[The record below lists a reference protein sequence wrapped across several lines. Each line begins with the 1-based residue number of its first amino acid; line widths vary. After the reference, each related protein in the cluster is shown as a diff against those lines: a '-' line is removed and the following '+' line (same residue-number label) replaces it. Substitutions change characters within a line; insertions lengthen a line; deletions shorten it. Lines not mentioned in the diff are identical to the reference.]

1 MGKIKDLLVNKSLY
15 LTIILIIILL
25 AICIEYLA
33 CKLPLADNLFV
44 YHDNNVNFQILFTST
59 VTLIALNL
67 SMFGILTQVKSDQ
80 KFLGVSFS
88 EAFSKLSVFAKMNI
102 KYLSVL
108 EIILFIT
115 SYIFYSYKMFNAMT
129 FTCLVMIVIVLKVI
143 TTFWNLVYKKVN
155 FYDSCYLII
164 ENKLRKNK
172 EQSHYDKISLVKH
185 NIDNEFYEAINKD
198 DFEEILLLINYSD
211 KLASNLPLSFHVS
224 KFELLFKYFK
234 SDIDEIKILS
244 ENLLTELLSNET
256 QYDQLVLIIY
266 DKIQDT
272 FSNNSYSIIKKNET
286 IFDFIALLHS
296 IIINIKNEDYLI
308 GGESYTQKYF
318 SMLYYD
324 VFVSI
329 NRNISLSKQEKTDL
343 LSSFMNTYCTLAHGG
358 FRLGRYMIDNKVSMH
373 FPVFENLVIISR
385 LLVHALRSG
394 DYSIIKLYQNE
405 VYGFRTCLSFGN
417 ILEKSNKLLCLIWFL
432 LIKSKLFKMHAEEA
446 ILLEN
451 YRSEKIYLSNNEV
464 SLSEAGKQGINEL
477 LDNSNQDNKDLSLQ
491 YLFKLLI
498 IYSHELQHRT
508 GHVFSQNYDMPITLV
523 AFITLISN
531 SIGNVRPFD
540 VSLFDHEK
548 INFKMYRYFESLRT
562 LCENATSENYL
573 EELKKDKIIG
583 CIIDMFKIEHIALDS
598 FKNKINELYEFF
610 NKKISNKE

>member
-15 LTIILIIILL
+15 LATIFIILL
-25 AICIEYLA
+25 AISIEYLT
-33 CKLPLADNLFV
+33 CKLPLADFCFV
-44 YHDNNVNFQILFTST
+44 FHDNNVNFQILFTST

-80 KFLGVSFS
+80 KFLGVSFA
-88 EAFSKLSVFAKMNI
+88 EAFSKLSVFARMNI
-102 KYLSVL
+102 KNISVL
-108 EIILFIT
+108 EILLFIS
-115 SYIFYSYKMFNAMT
+115 SYIFYSFKMFNAMT
-129 FTCLVMIVIVLKVI
+129 FTCFSMIFIILQVI
-143 TTFWNLVYKKVN
+143 TIFWELVYKKEY
-155 FYDSCYLII
+155 FYNSCYQIVEISLG
-164 ENKLRKNK
+164 ENKKK
-172 EQSHYDKISLVKH
+172 DSHYDKISLVKH

-211 KLASNLPLSFHVS
+211 RLASKFPLSFHVS
-224 KFELLFKYFK
+224 KFEVSFKYFK
-234 SDIDEIKILS
+234 SDINEIKKLS
-244 ENLLTELLSNET
+244 KKSLNELLSNET

-266 DKIQDT
+266 DKIKDT

-286 IFDFIALLHS
+286 IFDFIALFHS
-296 IIINIKNEDYLI
+296 IIIHNKNEDYLI

-318 SMLYYD
+318 SCLYYD
-324 VFVSI
+324 VFTSI
-329 NRNISLSKQEKTDL
+329 DRNASLSQQEKTDL
-343 LSSFMNTYCTLAHGG
+343 LSSFMNTYCSLAHGE
-358 FRLGRYMIDNKVSMH
+358 FRLGRYIIENKVSMH

-394 DYSIIKLYQNE
+394 DYTIIKIYQNE
-405 VYGFRTCLSFGN
+405 VYGFRTFLSFGN
-417 ILEKSNKLLCLIWFL
+417 VLEKSNKLLCLIWFL
-432 LIKSKLFKMHAEEA
+432 LIKSRLFEMHAEETA
-446 ILLEN
+446 LLEN

-477 LDNSNQDNKDLSLQ
+477 LENSNQDNKDLSLQ

-498 IYSHELQHRT
+498 LYSHELQHRT

-540 VSLFDHEK
+540 VSIFDHK
-548 INFKMYRYFESLRT
+548 RTNFKMYQYFESLRT

-573 EELKKDKIIG
+573 EELKRDEIIG
-583 CIIDMFKIEHIALDS
+583 CIIDMYKIKHIAIDS
-598 FKNKINELYEFF
+598 FKNKVDEIYEFF
-610 NKKISNKE
+610 NEKITKNE